1 MGEGAEGGMGEGES
15 DVAAGGI
22 PTTSGFEEKGFSC
35 RRKTNA
41 GRVRRRGLRAEG

>member
-22 PTTSGFEEKGFSC
+22 QTTSDFEEQGFSC
-35 RRKTNA
+35 RTQKNA

>member
-22 PTTSGFEEKGFSC
+22 QTTSDFEEKGFSC
-35 RRKTNA
+35 RTKKKCWKSTTQ
-41 GRVRRRGLRAEG
+41 GVEG